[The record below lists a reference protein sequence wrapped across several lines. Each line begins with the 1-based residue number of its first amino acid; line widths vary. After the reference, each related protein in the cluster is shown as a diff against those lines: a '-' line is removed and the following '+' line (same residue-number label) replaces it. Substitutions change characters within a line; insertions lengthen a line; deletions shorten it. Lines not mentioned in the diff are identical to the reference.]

1 MSTLVVTGGA
11 KGIGRGVAE
20 AYAKDGWSVVIADA
34 DADAAAATAAE
45 LGAAHVVV
53 DVTDRAALV
62 DTFAEVAAGN
72 GGIDALVTCAG
83 ITRVGPSA
91 EQSAADW
98 EAVIGIDLTG
108 TFYSCQAAFPHLG
121 DGGAIV
127 TVASIAAFRGM
138 AERAAYC
145 AAKAGVVAITRTLAV
160 EWASRGIRVN
170 AIAPGWVDTPFL
182 RDAAAKGYVDLDEL
196 AKRPPMG
203 RIATVAEIVGSV
215 RFLLS
220 GDAGLVTGQTLA
232 VDGGWVHAG

>member
-53 DVTDRAALV
+53 DVTDRAAVV

-91 EQSAADW
+91 EQPAADW

>member
-20 AYAKDGWSVVIADA
+20 AYANDGWSVVIADA
-34 DADAAAATAAE
+34 DAGAAAATAAE
-45 LGAAHVVV
+45 LGTAHIVV

-62 DTFAEVAAGN
+62 AAFAEVAAGN

-145 AAKAGVVAITRTLAV
+145 AAKAGVVAVTRTLAT
-160 EWASRGIRVN
+160 EWARHGIRVN
-170 AIAPGWVDTPFL
+170 SVAPGWVDTPFL

-232 VDGGWVHAG
+232 VDGGWVNAG